1 MKRFFTA
8 VCAVLALAAALP
20 FMLTAEATNK
30 DNFWNEAAQGGL
42 AEVALSNLALQR
54 SQNEPVRQFAQEMVT
69 AHTAANNELMSLAT
83 GKNVTLPTSMDA
95 KHQSAMTKLSGKA
108 AGDFDRDYM
117 KTMVKDHEKIVKLFQ
132 DQSQNGTDA
141 NAKAWAAKT
150 LPALQSRL
158 QMARS
163 VNASLQG
170 GASGER
176 NNRNSNSDRDTN
188 VNSNRGSNSNSN
200 SNRRGNSNS
209 NSNNSN
215 QRH

>member
-1 MKRFFTA
+1 
-8 VCAVLALAAALP
+8 
-20 FMLTAEATNK
+20 
-30 DNFWNEAAQGGL
+30 
-42 AEVALSNLALQR
+42 
-54 SQNEPVRQFAQEMVT
+54 
-69 AHTAANNELMSLAT
+69 
-83 GKNVTLPTSMDA
+83 
-95 KHQSAMTKLSGKA
+95 
-108 AGDFDRDYM
+108 
-117 KTMVKDHEKIVKLFQ
+117 MVKDHEKIVKLFQ

-150 LPALQSRL
+150 LPALQSHL

-176 NNRNSNSDRDTN
+176 SNRNSNSDRDTN
-188 VNSNRGSNSNSN
+188 VNSNRESNSNSN